1 MQGVTANLQATG
13 AEYHTRANQ
22 LRESSSERWSQGM
35 RELTSA
41 SSGSRNGSGSES
53 SSGTQGGNNTTRS
66 DKTGIENR
74 SQVGDSRTLGDTLS
88 SGATHNT
95 AAQTSLTGRIT
106 GGVSASTP
114 GKFLGFG
121 ASGGISAEGAYT
133 RSSASGT
140 NEAKS
145 ASDAQNRSQSSNI
158 ATYHANGE
166 DVTLSDGGYYR
177 DGTFHRVE
185 GFAEKRQSIEL
196 DLSQAQSL
204 ERQAS
209 KSDEVGARIE
219 RIASESQSHGY
230 QISDDMNQVIASRY
244 AAMAGSAEFR
254 DLGAPSLTNVAPS
267 AHQREVR
274 NMIVSRV
281 LEEYAANDTLPVEAM
296 IKDPSAIMGGL
307 RGPGSIDLPSS
318 MPSLGSARREFSV
331 SGGHGSAHAAPGDRS
346 TRDRIAQGAE
356 ELSAQEASATSKFDK
371 DVAGRSSEE
380 DKIKRE
386 VE

>member
-13 AEYHTRANQ
+13 AEYHTRASQ

-41 SSGSRNGSGSES
+41 SSGSRTGSGSES
-53 SSGTQGGNNTTRS
+53 SSGAQGGNNTTRS
-66 DKTGIENR
+66 DKTGTENR
-74 SQVGDSRTLGDTLS
+74 DQVGYSRTLGDTLS
-88 SGATHNT
+88 SGSTYNSAVQKS
-95 AAQTSLTGRIT
+95 ATGRLT
-106 GGVSASTP
+106 GGVSGSTP

-121 ASGGISAEGAYT
+121 ASAGISAEGALSKT
-133 RSSASGT
+133 WNSGS
-140 NEAKS
+140 NESKS
-145 ASDAQNRSQSSNI
+145 GSDARNESQSSNVS
-158 ATYHANGE
+158 TYHANGQ
-166 DVTLSDGGYYR
+166 DVTLTDGGYYQ

-185 GFAEKRQSIEL
+185 GFSEKRHAIEH

-244 AAMAGSAEFR
+244 AEMAGSAEFR
-254 DLGAPSLTNVAPS
+254 DLGAPSLTNVTPS

-281 LEEYAANDTLPVEAM
+281 LEEYAANDTLPIEAM
-296 IKDPSAIMGGL
+296 IKDPSAMMGGVQ
-307 RGPGSIDLPSS
+307 GPGPIDLLASRPS
-318 MPSLGSARREFSV
+318 V
-331 SGGHGSAHAAPGDRS
+331 GSAHGRGSNSGPHGSEQSAPGDQS
-346 TRDRIAQGAE
+346 VRDRIAKGAAK
-356 ELSAQEASATSKFDK
+356 LSAQEMRATSKFK
-371 DVAGRSSEE
+371 DEASRRSVI
-380 DKIKRE
+380 DGKITRDLE
-386 VE
+386 